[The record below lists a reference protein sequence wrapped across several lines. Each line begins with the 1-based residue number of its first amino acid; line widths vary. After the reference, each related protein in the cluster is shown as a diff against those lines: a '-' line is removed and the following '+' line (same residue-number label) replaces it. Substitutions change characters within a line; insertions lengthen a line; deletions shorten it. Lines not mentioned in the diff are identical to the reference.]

1 MIIAI
6 ASDGKT
12 LEHHVSEHFE
22 FCRYLLVVN
31 TSDLSVNAIENKS
44 DFSSESLAK
53 KVIEFD
59 CEGIITGELKIDEFN
74 ILADTYIT
82 RYSGSGNSGLNALD
96 LMKKRELKLIKTHD
110 GAVHCEGT
118 HPHEQ

>member
-12 LEHHVSEHFE
+12 LENNVSEHFE

-31 TSDLSVNAIENKS
+31 TLNLSVNAIENKK

-53 KVIEFD
+53 KVIDFD
-59 CEGIITGELKIDEFN
+59 CEGIITGELKVGEFN
-74 ILADTYIT
+74 ILANAYIT
-82 RYSGSGNSGLNALD
+82 RYLGSGYSGLNALD
-96 LMKKRELKLIKTHD
+96 LMKKRELTLIRTHD
-110 GAVHCEGT
+110 EAVQCEGT
-118 HPHEQ
+118 HQHK